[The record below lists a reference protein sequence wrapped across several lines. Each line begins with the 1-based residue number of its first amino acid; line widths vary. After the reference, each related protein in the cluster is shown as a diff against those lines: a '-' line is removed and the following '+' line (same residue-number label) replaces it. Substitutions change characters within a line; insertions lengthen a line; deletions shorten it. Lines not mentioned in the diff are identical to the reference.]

1 MASEAIRPRG
11 RPAHTP
17 GPTVLA
23 YTPDGR
29 HVITGGSNSAIRIY
43 TVGQDGE
50 PKTVDEGVDGHL
62 GIGAT
67 NQSFIMGAEDGTVW
81 QYEIGSGR
89 MEKLLV
95 RCALPVRDV
104 AVSKD
109 GEWAA
114 VASDELTVKIVN
126 IEDMTKVKY
135 LREQAKGT
143 KHVTFDPSGRYIT
156 VSCTDGLVYVYSL
169 LSDEPELVRK
179 LDGVIQRLEAED
191 EATSRVVWHPD
202 GTAFASA
209 EATRD
214 ISIFSTGEWK
224 KEKVFSDGHNGVIT
238 AVSWSPNGALLASA
252 GADGQVLIWETKT
265 QRVLQRY
272 DFPNVINLAWHP
284 RINSLS
290 FTTSDGELFIY
301 DGIVSREHQ
310 PLLQKPLQAAPIYPD
325 PLADI
330 SGNVIPPLENRPKA
344 SIERTERAGSPDS
357 LDDIL
362 GIDHSVEDFVDDDDG
377 AGYAEGMN
385 GFGKRTSG
393 HLDDIEGHANKRILT
408 SFSRPKV
415 HPPLQ
420 PGSTPWRGNRRY
432 LCLNLTGAVWTV
444 DQETHNTVT
453 VEFYDREMHRDF
465 HFTDPYLYDRAC
477 LNENGTLFSNNPTD
491 GSPATIFYRPHETW
505 TTRADWRTQLPQGEQ
520 IRALALSE
528 SYIVAV
534 TTKDYV
540 RVYTLF
546 GTPFK
551 VYRQKS
557 PAVTCAAWR
566 DYIMTV
572 GNGPLGSDGR
582 TATLRYSVENVKR
595 DEICQNEDVVA
606 IPEGSELKSV
616 FFSDT
621 GDPCIYDSEGVLL
634 VLQHWRTPGQARWV
648 PLLDTRQLERL
659 ATGRKEETYWP
670 VAVAQDK
677 FHCIILKGGDRHPYF
692 PRPLLSEFDFRIP
705 ISNAPGKGAQ
715 DGEEDGAGT
724 RQESVK
730 FEEAFVRGHVLLS
743 LFQDVLAS
751 TNATASQ
758 RAELVRKEL
767 EVDKILLQL
776 LAVECREGED
786 RGMKALELV
795 QLMKDRNGKMVEA
808 AVKVAQ
814 RYGRGVLEDKIREVV
829 ERRYTGE
836 DDDELA

>member
-1 MASEAIRPRG
+1 MASEAMRPRG

-17 GPTVLA
+17 GTTVLA

-29 HVITGGSNSAIRIY
+29 RVITGGSNSAIRIY

-50 PKTVDEGVDGHL
+50 PKTVDEGNDGHM

-67 NQSFIMGAEDGTVW
+67 NDTFILGAEDGTVW
-81 QYEIGSGR
+81 QYEMESGR

-95 RCALPVRDV
+95 RCALPVRDI

-126 IEDMTKVKY
+126 IEDMTKVKV

-143 KHVTFDPSGRYIT
+143 KHVTFDPSGRYVA
-156 VSCTDGLVYVYSL
+156 VSCTDGLLYIYST

-179 LDGVIQRLEAED
+179 LDGVIRRLEPED
-191 EATSRVVWHPD
+191 EATSRIVWHPD

-214 ISIFSTGEWK
+214 IAIFSTGEWK
-224 KEKVFSDGHNGVIT
+224 KEKVFSGGHNGDVT
-238 AVSWSPNGALLASA
+238 AISWSPNGALLATA
-252 GADGQVLIWETKT
+252 GADGRILLWETKT
-265 QRVLQRY
+265 QKVVQRY

-284 RINSLS
+284 SNNSLS

-301 DGIVSREHQ
+301 DGIVPREHQ
-310 PLLQKPLQAAPIYPD
+310 PLLQKPLQAAPIFSGPLTD
-325 PLADI
+325 ISNNVRRPLA
-330 SGNVIPPLENRPKA
+330 NRPKE
-344 SIERTERAGSPDS
+344 SIERRERAATPDS
-357 LDDIL
+357 LDDVL
-362 GIDHSVEDFVDDDDG
+362 NYDVDMEGFVDDDDG
-377 AGYAEGMN
+377 AGYAESVN
-385 GFGKRTSG
+385 GLGKRAGS
-393 HLDDIEGHANKRILT
+393 HLDEADGHADKRLLT
-408 SFSRPKV
+408 SFAKPKI

-432 LCLNLTGAVWTV
+432 LCLNLTGCVWTV

-453 VEFYDREMHRDF
+453 VEFYDRELHRDF
-465 HFTDPYLYDRAC
+465 HFTDPYLYDRSC
-477 LNENGTLFSNNPTD
+477 LNEHGTLFSNNPTD

-505 TTRADWRTQLPQGEQ
+505 TTRADWRTQLPKGEF
-520 IRALALSE
+520 IRALALSD

-582 TATLRYSVENVKR
+582 NATLRYTVENVKR
-595 DEICQNEDVVA
+595 DEICQNEDVLA
-606 IPEGSELKSV
+606 IPEGAELRSV
-616 FFSDT
+616 FFSDA

-634 VLQHWRTPGQARWV
+634 VLQHWRSNGQARWV

-659 ATGRKEETYWP
+659 ASGRKEETYWP

-677 FHCIILKGGDRHPYF
+677 FHCIILKGGDRYPYF
-692 PRPLLSEFDFRIP
+692 PRPLLSEFDFRVP
-705 ISNAPGKGAQ
+705 ISDTPGKGP
-715 DGEEDGAGT
+715 DEDEEEGSTRNDGA
-724 RQESVK
+724 R
-730 FEEAFVRGHVLLS
+730 FEEAFVRGSLMLS
-743 LFQDVLAS
+743 LFEDLVS
-751 TNATASQ
+751 TTNATTGQ
-758 RAELVRKEL
+758 RAELARKEL

-795 QLMKDRNGKMVEA
+795 QMMRDRNGKMVEA
-808 AVKVAQ
+808 AVKIAE
-814 RYGRGVLEDKIREVV
+814 RYGRGLLEDKIREVA
-829 ERRYTGE
+829 ERRYLGAD

>member
-1 MASEAIRPRG
+1 MASEAMRPRG

-17 GPTVLA
+17 GTTVLA

-29 HVITGGSNSAIRIY
+29 RVITGGSNSAIRIY

-50 PKTVDEGVDGHL
+50 PKTVDEGNDGHL

-67 NQSFIMGAEDGTVW
+67 NETFIMGAEDGTVW
-81 QYEIGSGR
+81 QYEMESGR

-95 RCALPVRDV
+95 RCALPVRDI

-109 GEWAA
+109 GEWVA

-126 IEDMTKVKY
+126 IDDMTKVKY

-143 KHVTFDPSGRYIT
+143 KHVTFDPSGRYVT
-156 VSCTDGLVYVYSL
+156 VSCTDGLLYIYSTL
-169 LSDEPELVRK
+169 PEEPELVRK
-179 LDGVIQRLEAED
+179 IDGVIRRLEPED
-191 EATSRVVWHPD
+191 EATSRIVWHPD

-214 ISIFSTGEWK
+214 IAVFSTGEWK
-224 KEKVFSDGHNGVIT
+224 KEKVFSGGHTGEVT
-238 AVSWSPNGALLASA
+238 AISWSPNGALLATA
-252 GADGQVLIWETKT
+252 GADGQILLWETKT
-265 QRVLQRY
+265 QKVIQSY

-284 RINSLS
+284 GNNSLS

-301 DGIVSREHQ
+301 DGIVPREHQ
-310 PLLQKPLQAAPIYPD
+310 PLLQKPLQAAPIFSGPLTD
-325 PLADI
+325 ISDNVRRPLA
-330 SGNVIPPLENRPKA
+330 NRPK
-344 SIERTERAGSPDS
+344 ETTERRERAATPDS
-357 LDDIL
+357 LDELLNDDV
-362 GIDHSVEDFVDDDDG
+362 GMEDFVEDDDG
-377 AGYAEGMN
+377 AGYAESMN
-385 GFGKRTSG
+385 GLGKRAGS
-393 HLDDIEGHANKRILT
+393 HLDEIDGHVDKRVLT
-408 SFSRPKV
+408 NFAKPKI

-432 LCLNLTGAVWTV
+432 LCLNLTGCVWTV

-453 VEFYDREMHRDF
+453 VEFYDRELHRDF

-477 LNENGTLFSNNPTD
+477 LNENGALFSNSPTD

-505 TTRADWRTQLPQGEQ
+505 TTRADWRTQLPQGEF
-520 IRALALSE
+520 IRALALSD

-582 TATLRYSVENVKR
+582 TATLRYTVENVKR
-595 DEICQNEDVVA
+595 DEICQNEDVLA
-606 IPEGSELKSV
+606 IPQGAELRSV
-616 FFSDT
+616 FFSDA

-634 VLQHWRTPGQARWV
+634 VLQHWRSNGQARWV

-659 ATGRKEETYWP
+659 ASGRKEETYWP

-677 FHCIILKGGDRHPYF
+677 FHCIILKGGDRYPYF
-692 PRPLLSEFDFRIP
+692 PRPLLSEFDFRVP
-705 ISNAPGKGAQ
+705 ISDTPGKGP
-715 DGEEDGAGT
+715 EEEEEENSTRNDGA
-724 RQESVK
+724 R
-730 FEEAFVRGHVLLS
+730 FEEAFVRGSLMLS
-743 LFQDVLAS
+743 LFEDLVS
-751 TNATASQ
+751 TTNATTGQ
-758 RAELVRKEL
+758 RAELARKEL

-795 QLMKDRNGKMVEA
+795 QMMRDRNGKMVEA
-808 AVKVAQ
+808 AVKIAE
-814 RYGRGVLEDKIREVV
+814 RYGRGLLEDKIREAA
-829 ERRYTGE
+829 ERRYLGAD

>member
-1 MASEAIRPRG
+1 MSSEALRPRG

-17 GPTVLA
+17 GSTVLA

-29 HVITGGSNSAIRIY
+29 RVITGGSNSAIRIY

-50 PKTVDEGVDGHL
+50 PKTVDEGVDGHM

-67 NQSFIMGAEDGTVW
+67 NESFILGAEDGTVW

-95 RCALPVRDV
+95 RCALPVRDI
-104 AVSKD
+104 AVSRD

-126 IEDMTKVKY
+126 VEDMTKVKY
-135 LREQAKGT
+135 LREQTKGS
-143 KHVTFDPSGRYIT
+143 KHVTFDPNGQYIA
-156 VSCTDGLVYVYSL
+156 VSCTDGFLYVYSIA
-169 LSDEPELVRK
+169 SEEPELVQR
-179 LDGVIQRLEAED
+179 LDGVIQRLEPED
-191 EATSRVVWHPD
+191 ETTSRAVWHPD

-214 ISIFSTGEWK
+214 IAIFSTGQWK
-224 KEKVFSDGHNGVIT
+224 KEKVFSGGHNGRVT
-238 AVSWSPNGALLASA
+238 AISWSPNGALLATA
-252 GADGQVLIWETKT
+252 GADGQVLIWDTRT
-265 QRVLQRY
+265 QKVLQSH
-272 DFPNVINLAWHP
+272 DFANVINLAWHP
-284 RINSLS
+284 TTNSLS

-301 DGIVSREHQ
+301 DGIVQPAHQ
-310 PLLQKPLQAAPIYPD
+310 PLLQKPLQAAPIFPGPLTEISD
-325 PLADI
+325 NVRRPLA
-330 SGNVIPPLENRPKA
+330 SRPKE
-344 SIERTERAGSPDS
+344 SIERRDRLGSPDS
-357 LDDIL
+357 LDDL
-362 GIDHSVEDFVDDDDG
+362 LAGDQGMADFVDDDDG
-377 AGYAEGMN
+377 AGYAEDEVN
-385 GFGKRTSG
+385 EFGKRTNR
-393 HLDDIEGHANKRILT
+393 HLDGIDGHADKRMIG
-408 SFSRPKV
+408 SFGKPKV

-453 VEFYDREMHRDF
+453 VEFYDRELHRDF
-465 HFTDPYLYDRAC
+465 HFTDPYIYDRAC
-477 LNENGTLFSNNPTD
+477 LNDNGTLFSNNPSD

-505 TTRADWRTQLPQGEQ
+505 TTRADWRTQLPQGEF
-520 IRALALSE
+520 IRALALSD

-566 DYIMTV
+566 DYVMTV

-582 TATLRYSVENVKR
+582 TASLRYTVENVKR

-606 IPEGSELKSV
+606 LPEGSELKSV

-621 GDPCIYDSEGVLL
+621 GDPCIYDTEGVLL
-634 VLQHWRTPGQARWV
+634 ILQHWRTPGQARWV
-648 PLLDTRQLERL
+648 PLLDTKQMERL
-659 ATGRKEETYWP
+659 ASGRKEETYWP

-677 FHCIILKGGDRHPYF
+677 FHCIILKGGDQYPYF
-692 PRPLLSEFDFRIP
+692 PRPLLSEFDFRVP
-705 ISNAPGKGAQ
+705 ISDTPGQ
-715 DGEEDGAGT
+715 SLGEDAERNEGP
-724 RQESVK
+724 R
-730 FEEAFVRGHVLLS
+730 FEESFVRGNVMLS
-743 LFQDVLAS
+743 LFQDLLSS

-767 EVDKILLQL
+767 ELDKILLQL
-776 LAVECREGED
+776 LAVECREGEE

-795 QLMKDRNGKMVEA
+795 QMMKDRNGKMVEA
-808 AVKVAQ
+808 AVRIAE
-814 RYGRGVLEDKIREVV
+814 RYGRGVLEDKIRQMA
-829 ERRYTGE
+829 ERRLGGDD

>member
-1 MASEAIRPRG
+1 MASEAMRPRG

-17 GPTVLA
+17 GTTVLA

-29 HVITGGSNSAIRIY
+29 RVITGGSNSAIRIY

-50 PKTVDEGVDGHL
+50 PKTIDEGVDGHL

-67 NQSFIMGAEDGTVW
+67 NESFIMGAEDGTVW
-81 QYEIGSGR
+81 QYEIESGR

-95 RCALPVRDV
+95 RCALPVRDI
-104 AVSKD
+104 AVSTD

-135 LREQAKGT
+135 LRDQAKGT
-143 KHVTFDPSGRYIT
+143 KHVTFDPSGRYVT
-156 VSCTDGLVYVYSL
+156 VSCTDGMLYIYSI

-179 LDGVIQRLEAED
+179 LDGVIRRLEPED
-191 EATSRVVWHPD
+191 EATSRIAWHPD
-202 GTAFASA
+202 GTAFACA

-214 ISIFSTGEWK
+214 IAVFSVGEWK
-224 KEKVFSDGHNGVIT
+224 KEKVFSGGHNGDVT
-238 AVSWSPNGALLASA
+238 AISWSPNGALLATA
-252 GADGQVLIWETKT
+252 GADGQVLLWETKT
-265 QRVLQRY
+265 QKVLERY
-272 DFPNVINLAWHP
+272 DFANVINLAWHP
-284 RINSLS
+284 TNNSLS

-301 DGIVSREHQ
+301 DGIVSRDHQ
-310 PLLQKPLQAAPIYPD
+310 PLLQKPLQAAPIFSGPLTEISD
-325 PLADI
+325 NVRRPLA
-330 SGNVIPPLENRPKA
+330 NRPKE
-344 SIERTERAGSPDS
+344 SIERRERARTPDS
-357 LDDIL
+357 LDDVL
-362 GIDHSVEDFVDDDDG
+362 NYDVGMEDFVDDDDG
-377 AGYAEGMN
+377 AGYAEGVN
-385 GFGKRTSG
+385 GLGKRAGS
-393 HLDDIEGHANKRILT
+393 HLDDIDGHADKRLLT
-408 SFSRPKV
+408 SFAKPKV
-415 HPPLQ
+415 HAPLQ

-432 LCLNLTGAVWTV
+432 LCLNLTGCVWTV

-453 VEFYDREMHRDF
+453 VEFYDRELHRDF

-477 LNENGTLFSNNPTD
+477 LNEHGTLFSNNPTD
-491 GSPATIFYRPHETW
+491 DSPATIFYRPHETW
-505 TTRADWRTQLPQGEQ
+505 TTRADWRTQLPKGEF
-520 IRALALSE
+520 IRALALSD

-582 TATLRYSVENVKR
+582 TATLRYTVENVKR
-595 DEICQNEDVVA
+595 DEVCQNEDVVA
-606 IPEGSELKSV
+606 IPEGAELQSV
-616 FFSDT
+616 FFSDA

-634 VLQHWRTPGQARWV
+634 VLQHWRNNGQARWV
-648 PLLDTRQLERL
+648 PLLDTKQLERL
-659 ATGRKEETYWP
+659 ASGRKEETYWP

-677 FHCIILKGGDRHPYF
+677 FHCIILKGGDKYPYF

-705 ISNAPGKGAQ
+705 ISDMPGKGP
-715 DGEEDGAGT
+715 EEEEEEEGREGA
-724 RQESVK
+724 R
-730 FEEAFVRGHVLLS
+730 FEEAFVRGSIMLS
-743 LFQDVLAS
+743 LFEDLLSS
-751 TNATASQ
+751 TNATTGQ
-758 RAELVRKEL
+758 RAELARKEL
-767 EVDKILLQL
+767 EVDKTLLQL
-776 LAVECREGED
+776 LAVECREGEE

-795 QLMKDRNGKMVEA
+795 QMMRDRNGKMVEA
-808 AVKVAQ
+808 AVKIAE
-814 RYGRGVLEDKIREVV
+814 RYGRGVLEDKIRDLA
-829 ERRYTGE
+829 ERRYMGADD